1 MDIEY
6 IINQYY
12 KKGTKLYD
20 IFIDHADKVREKSVY
35 IASRI
40 AHVTQNSTSN
50 IKPDIKFI
58 EEAAMLHDIGIFMT
72 NSPSIYCMGEYP
84 YICHGFLGRELLD
97 SIGFPRHGL
106 VSERHT
112 GAGITLENIIA
123 NSLPLPHRDMV
134 PVTIEEEIICFADKF
149 YSKKPKWVG
158 FEKSLDK
165 IMEEM
170 EKLDQ
175 QNYSHLP
182 ILNNNSHLDKKSD
195 YNNKTHSE
203 RFSGWVKKFLI

>member
-20 IFIDHADKVREKSVY
+20 IFMDHADKVREKSIY

-40 AHVTQNSTSN
+40 AHGTYNSTSSV
-50 IKPDIKFI
+50 KPDIKFI

-72 NSPSIYCMGEYP
+72 NSPSIYCMGKYP
-84 YICHGFLGRELLD
+84 YVCHGFLGRELLD

-112 GAGITLENIIA
+112 GAGITLENIIE

-149 YSKKPKWVG
+149 YSKKPKWAGV
-158 FEKSLDK
+158 EKSLEI

-170 EKLDQ
+170 EKLDKHSSKAI
-175 QNYSHLP
+175 QNSV
-182 ILNNNSHLDKKSD
+182 SKS
-195 YNNKTHSE
+195 HSE
-203 RFSGWVKKFLI
+203 RFAEWIDKFLTNKKGV